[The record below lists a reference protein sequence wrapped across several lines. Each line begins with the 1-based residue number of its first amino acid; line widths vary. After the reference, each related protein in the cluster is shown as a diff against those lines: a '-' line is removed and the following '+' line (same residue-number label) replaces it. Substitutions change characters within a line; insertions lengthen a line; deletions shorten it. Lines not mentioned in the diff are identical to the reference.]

1 MKSGSSSNAP
11 LRVLMVAC
19 EGVALPAIAPGS
31 PFGPFALMACD
42 GLDAAVQQLSQGGF
56 DAVVIGARTVDARR
70 LLTWPALTQAST
82 DPALVVLTT
91 DEPGAELA
99 ILLAR
104 RGVQDVLPLA
114 IDAVDA
120 LPRALRLGVERK
132 AQEQLSRKAHAT
144 DLKTGLP
151 NQGQLIEHV
160 NQLLALR
167 EREPAPMALLA
178 VRIEGLTTAEARLGT
193 ESANVLRR
201 KIAVRLRVG
210 VRSSDV
216 VASIGADAFAVLL
229 PKLQDPQDA
238 ERVAA
243 KLASALYPP
252 FSVAGSDVAV
262 AVATGVAQY
271 PQDGKDA
278 ISLLRRASGLASS
291 AQAQGR
297 NGFVNREERAGEMP
311 TAANDDQ
318 GTGET

>member
-1 MKSGSSSNAP
+1 MKTGSNPNAP

-19 EGVALPAIAPGS
+19 DGVTLPELAAAS
-31 PFGPFALMACD
+31 PFGPFAPQPCS

-70 LLTWPALTQAST
+70 LLNWPALSQATS
-82 DPALVVLTT
+82 DPALLVLTT

-99 ILLAR
+99 VLLAR

-120 LPRALRLGVERK
+120 LPRALRLAIERK
-132 AQEQLSRKAHAT
+132 AQEQLTRKAHAT

-178 VRIEGLTTAEARLGT
+178 LRIEGLATAEARLGA

-210 VRSSDV
+210 VRASDV

-243 KLASALYPP
+243 KLALALHPP
-252 FSVAGSDVAV
+252 FSVAGSGVAV
-262 AVATGVAQY
+262 AVASGVAQY

-278 ISLLRRASGLASS
+278 ISLLRRATGIAAA

-297 NGFVNREERAGEMP
+297 DGFVNREERGGTAAP
-311 TAANDDQ
+311 AANDPQ
-318 GTGET
+318 AG